1 MSDYIYMLESHL
13 SPDQNRVVEDMQT
26 AAGQANVNVFLT
38 GGAMRD
44 MLAGFRIRDLD
55 FAVEGNALKVA
66 KALCENAGAQTVLE
80 DDNRKSA
87 ELVFPSGVT
96 AQVALSKQEKSARA
110 GGKPQV
116 NPATIQE
123 DLRGRDFTCN
133 AIALS
138 LNKASRGL
146 LLDPMNGLADI
157 ERHELRASNA
167 YGFYDD
173 PSRLLRLVRFRVRLG
188 FTVEERT
195 QMQVANARDAGV
207 EKTIAP
213 RALAEELR
221 RIGVEDNPADILRA
235 LGEAGLLTLFSPVL
249 AGPKINLP
257 GITKF
262 ERLSRLLPDDARSR
276 TARLGP
282 FLWALT
288 EKFTPKE
295 KQALI
300 AATDMPKAQAD
311 QWLKLEA
318 RAKKLEAALRS
329 ARIKK
334 ASQVYHLVS
343 PAAPDEVLFLLYHSA
358 LKPVQERLRNY
369 YQKYLPLIQEITAE
383 EWAAVEVKP
392 GTPRQHKAREEF
404 IAHRLDRRP
413 PRKPATEETPDPAG
427 PPAPAGPP
435 SPPAAPVEAAAG
447 KRTR

>member
-1 MSDYIYMLESHL
+1 
-13 SPDQNRVVEDMQT
+13 
-26 AAGQANVNVFLT
+26 
-38 GGAMRD
+38 
-44 MLAGFRIRDLD
+44 
-55 FAVEGNALKVA
+55 
-66 KALCENAGAQTVLE
+66 
-80 DDNRKSA
+80 
-87 ELVFPSGVT
+87 
-96 AQVALSKQEKSARA
+96 
-110 GGKPQV
+110 
-116 NPATIQE
+116 
-123 DLRGRDFTCN
+123 
-133 AIALS
+133 
-138 LNKASRGL
+138 
-146 LLDPMNGLADI
+146 
-157 ERHELRASNA
+157 
-167 YGFYDD
+167 
-173 PSRLLRLVRFRVRLG
+173 
-188 FTVEERT
+188 
-195 QMQVANARDAGV
+195 VANARDAGV

-235 LGEAGLLTLFSPVL
+235 LGEADLLTLFSPVL

-282 FLWALT
+282 FLWVLT
-288 EKFTPKE
+288 EEFTPKE

-369 YQKYLPLIQEITAE
+369 YQKYLPLLQEITAE
-383 EWAAVEVKP
+383 EWAAVEGKP
-392 GTPRQHKAREEF
+392 GTPHQHKAREEF
-404 IAHRLDRRP
+404 ITHRLDRRP
-413 PRKPATEETPDPAG
+413 PRTPATLETPDPAG
-427 PPAPAGPP
+427 PPATPGPP